1 MLHPRTVVNA
11 AMANPRGHEATKEL
25 GERDS
30 LAFRLELGL
39 AVGVFVERDLRSDH
53 DNRSTRTVI
62 TRRQGRN
69 RDAPAIGRIC
79 ATGCRM
85 LDFERLGT
93 FYLGKRFD
101 PASQA
106 TDDDLLL
113 YDSKDLTTHA
123 ACIGMTGSGKTGLAL
138 SLIEEALIDGVPCL
152 IVDPKGDLGNLLLTF
167 PELRAEDFRPWVDPE
182 EARRRTITVDE
193 LAAEQARAWREGLAE
208 WGQDGERIRRLRNAA
223 DLALYTPG
231 SRNGRPVAAIRS
243 FAAPAAAVRE
253 DPDAFREHLVS
264 TTTGLLSLLGIDAD
278 PLRSREHILV
288 AKILEHAWREGS
300 DLDIATLVRAVQEPP
315 LTRIGAF
322 ELETFFPAKER
333 FDLALQLNTLL
344 AAPGMDAWMA
354 GEPLDIAALLHTASG
369 KPRASIFS
377 IAHLGDAE
385 RMFFVT
391 LLLTEIVAW
400 MRTQPGSTSLRAIV
414 YMDEVFG
421 YFPPVANPPSKAPL
435 LTLLKQARAFG
446 VGVVLATQN
455 PVDIDYKGLAN
466 MGTWFLGRLQTEQDR
481 ARVLDGLMSANARID
496 RNELERLLASLGK
509 RVFLMNNVHDDA
521 PTLFRVRWALS
532 YLRGPLRRDE
542 IGALARTVAAEVPH
556 DGGPAPRAPAERPA
570 GTELPPVFPP
580 DVAVG
585 FLPVRRAA
593 VGEERLVYEPA
604 LLGVA
609 SLEFRER
616 RGEVD
621 ERREVALLAPFD
633 AQGSQPDW
641 EAAERLVAEQTSLDA
656 QPQTRGSF
664 APTPDAALQGKSYA
678 RWATQLGRHLQA
690 TEAIE
695 LFHHSQTKLTSAV
708 EETERDFRVR
718 VLDALRA
725 QRDEKREALE
735 RSYAPRLAT
744 LQERIRTA
752 EQRLEREREQVR
764 HQGLQTAISIGASL
778 LGAVLGRRVASVGTV
793 GRATTAARSA
803 GRVLKERGDA
813 ARAEETLAALQTKL
827 ADLASEFER
836 EAREITTL
844 PSGDELVLDTTRV
857 RPTKSAIAVQ
867 RVSFAW
873 TPWWCG
879 AEGGRRAAWS

>member
-1 MLHPRTVVNA
+1 
-11 AMANPRGHEATKEL
+11 
-25 GERDS
+25 
-30 LAFRLELGL
+30 
-39 AVGVFVERDLRSDH
+39 
-53 DNRSTRTVI
+53 
-62 TRRQGRN
+62 
-69 RDAPAIGRIC
+69 
-79 ATGCRM
+79 M

-106 TDDDLLL
+106 TGDDLLL

-152 IVDPKGDLGNLLLTF
+152 ILDPKGDLGNLLLTF
-167 PELRAEDFRPWVDPE
+167 PDLRAEDFRPWVDPE
-182 EARRRTITVDE
+182 EARRRAIDVDD
-193 LAAEQARAWREGLAE
+193 LAAEQARTWREGLAE
-208 WGQDGERIRRLRNAA
+208 WGQDGERIRRLRDAA
-223 DLALYTPG
+223 ELALYTPG
-231 SRNGRPVAAIRS
+231 SHNGRPVAAIRS
-243 FAAPAAAVRE
+243 FAAPAIAVRE

-288 AKILEHAWREGS
+288 AKILEEAWRAGR

-354 GEPLDIAALLHTASG
+354 GEPLDIAALLHSPSG

-400 MRTQPGSTSLRAIV
+400 MRTQPGSTSLRAVV

-481 ARVLDGLMSANARID
+481 ARVLDGLMSANARVD
-496 RNELERLLASLGK
+496 RDELERLLGSLGK

-532 YLRGPLRRDE
+532 YLRGPLSRDE
-542 IGALARTVAAEVPH
+542 IASLARN
-556 DGGPAPRAPAERPA
+556 APAALPEGSLAPPTSPA
-570 GTELPPVFPP
+570 ATKAAATEPPMFPP
-580 DVAVG
+580 DVACDYLAVK
-585 FLPVRRAA
+585 LPPVA
-593 VGEERLVYEPA
+593 EESLVYEPA
-604 LLGVA
+604 VLGVA
-609 SLEFRER
+609 SVAFRNAR
-616 RGEVD
+616 AGLD
-621 ERREVALLAPFD
+621 ERREIALLAAFD
-633 AQGSQPDW
+633 TRAEEPDW
-641 EAAERLVAEQTSLDA
+641 AAAERLPAVTPDIVDRPETA
-656 QPQTRGSF
+656 GSF
-664 APTPDAALQGKSYA
+664 AATPEAALQHKSYT
-678 RWATQLGRHLQA
+678 RWSAQLARHLHA

-695 LFHHSQTKLTSAV
+695 LFRHRGTKLTSDV
-708 EETERDFRVR
+708 NESERDFRVR
-718 VLDALRA
+718 VLEALRS
-725 QRDEKREALE
+725 QRDEKRDALE

-752 EQRLEREREQVR
+752 EQGLEREREQVR

-803 GRVLKERGDA
+803 GRILKERGDA
-813 ARAEETLAALQTKL
+813 ARAEETLEALQEKL
-827 ADLASEFER
+827 AALASEFER
-836 EAREITTL
+836 EVQEMEALPAADALEIEAT
-844 PSGDELVLDTTRV
+844 PV
-857 RPTKSAIAVQ
+857 RPSKSAIAVQ
-867 RVSFAW
+867 RASFVW
-873 TPWWCG
+873 VPWWHGGNG
-879 AEGGRRAAWS
+879 ARRAACS